1 MNLSVSV
8 LSTEKAGYGRRVTD
22 VLEAPPPPPP
32 PPPSPAVRIPRT
44 LIGVVIVLL
53 AALAFTGG
61 YTVRTITT
69 KPPPPTPTPKPDE
82 PGADVAKILLPSTV
96 FIRAGD
102 ALGSGVIYDAKG
114 LILTAAHVVG
124 TNTDVTV
131 RLSDGTPLK
140 GKVLGRDTQRDTAVV
155 SVSHPGL
162 KAATTTPESELT
174 IGELTVALGSPFGLQ
189 DTVTV
194 GVLSGIGRTVETPGG
209 AVDGLQT
216 DAAINPGNSGGPL
229 ADREGHVIGINVALE
244 GQRIGLAVPIDLAL
258 QAASYLEK
266 GKAPPRVAFLG
277 VVGTELGEA
286 AAPGAIVVDVKAGS
300 PAATAGLAKG
310 DRIIALDG
318 QPITG
323 FTELASAI
331 RRHVPGDTVTIRYV
345 RDNKTKDVKVKL
357 GDFS

>member
-1 MNLSVSV
+1 LRKAESPESRLRARARSGIVAV
-8 LSTEKAGYGRRVTD
+8 LMDQSFPTRPGHTPRALLV
-22 VLEAPPPPPP
+22 VLVA
-32 PPPSPAVRIPRT
+32 ALV
-44 LIGVVIVLL
+44 
-53 AALAFTGG
+53 ALAFTGG
-61 YTVRTITT
+61 YTVRTVTT
-69 KPPPPTPTPKPDE
+69 RPPPPTPTPKPDE
-82 PGADVAKILLPSTV
+82 PGVDVAKILLPSTV

-102 ALGSGVIYDAKG
+102 SLGSGVIYDAKG
-114 LILTAAHVVG
+114 LVLTASHVVG
-124 TNTDVTV
+124 TLKDVTV

-140 GKVLGRDTQRDTAVV
+140 GTVLGRDTQRDTAVI
-155 SVSHPGL
+155 SVNHPGL
-162 KAATTTPESELT
+162 VAAKTTPESDLS

-194 GVLSGIGRTVETPGG
+194 GVLSGIGRTIQTPGG

-277 VVGTELGEA
+277 VVGGQPSE
-286 AAPGAIVVDVKAGS
+286 AAPGALVVDLRAGS
-300 PAATAGLAKG
+300 PAATAGLQKG
-310 DRIIALDG
+310 DRIIAIDG
-318 QPITG
+318 QAVKDFPQ
-323 FTELASAI
+323 LASYI

-345 RDNKTKDVKVKL
+345 RDGKTKDVKVKL